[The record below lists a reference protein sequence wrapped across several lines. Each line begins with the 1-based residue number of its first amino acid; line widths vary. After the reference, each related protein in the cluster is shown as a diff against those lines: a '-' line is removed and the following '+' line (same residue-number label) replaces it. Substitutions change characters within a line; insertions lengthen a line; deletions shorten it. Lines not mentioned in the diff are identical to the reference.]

1 MSRSEVYILCE
12 GYHDRAFWAGWL
24 DRLGCKNL
32 GRGCVD
38 PWGKSVTG
46 GQFGFQSRAGRFVR
60 VVPAGGKDEVRR
72 LARIRLQGRATEPLK
87 AVVASVDHDGIDN
100 ANVAEGPLNRES
112 LASLA
117 NEIDAEAER
126 VADNHF
132 RIDGGS
138 VDIAVVR
145 WQSDG
150 THGESVPRQQTL
162 ERLCCSAILDAYGDR
177 ADPVRVV
184 ARVAPRRSARS
195 RSQSVCLVT
204 HGRVVCRAWLRRLL
218 PGALAR
224 APSRGGIGKAL
235 TRCRR
240 LANRRVPVGIG
251 AYLGTF
257 PTGQRVSALRG
268 SAAGDRQAGRCL
280 RAGQAARLSI
290 GRDRIG
296 QDLYGGQRGRPA
308 ESPDAGHLPQ
318 QDARRP
324 ALRGVSRALSP
335 QRRRV
340 FRQLLRLLSTGSVH
354 SPARHLHRK
363 RRLAQRRSRSV
374 AAARDQF
381 AGIAA

>member
-46 GQFGFQSRAGRFVR
+46 GQFGFQSHAERFVR
-60 VVPAGGKDEVRR
+60 VVAAGGKDEVRR
-72 LARIRLQGRATEPLK
+72 LARIRLQERATEPLK
-87 AVVASVDHDGIDN
+87 AVVASVDHDGFDN

-177 ADPVRVV
+177 ADPVR
-184 ARVAPRRSARS
+184 
-195 RSQSVCLVT
+195 
-204 HGRVVCRAWLRRLL
+204 AWLASRPGEAPEAGPKAFVWSHMAGWYAEHGCDDFYQELWREPQVAEALENRL
-218 PGALAR
+218 R
-224 APSRGGIGKAL
+224 
-235 TRCRR
+235 
-240 LANRRVPVGIG
+240 
-251 AYLGTF
+251 
-257 PTGQRVSALRG
+257 
-268 SAAGDRQAGRCL
+268 
-280 RAGQAARLSI
+280 
-290 GRDRIG
+290 
-296 QDLYGGQRGRPA
+296 
-308 ESPDAGHLPQ
+308 DAGAWQ
-318 QDARRP
+318 T
-324 ALRGVSRALSP
+324 VES
-335 QRRRV
+335 
-340 FRQLLRLLSTGSVH
+340 LLR
-354 SPARHLHRK
+354 
-363 RRLAQRRSRSV
+363 
-374 AAARDQF
+374 
-381 AGIAA
+381 